1 MIMRKLLLL
10 WSCCLGLTT
19 AAQQLPVLCYH
30 NITTPGQHPNDLL
43 HIDSHQFEQQLQTLA
58 DSGYHA
64 ILPDE
69 MVALLQQHK
78 PFPPHTFMITFDDS
92 HDVHYSIAAPLLR
105 RYHFK
110 GVFFVMTVT
119 LNKPHY
125 LSAANIKALSDEGHV
140 AASHTW
146 DHPRPDGYLDWDKE
160 LLLPRRQLEKI
171 TGRPVWYIAYPF
183 GAYNDSIIAHVRQAG
198 YKAAFQLNR
207 RPVEGQELYTLRRM
221 LVDGRWSGAQLLRE
235 MKKPVTP

>member
-1 MIMRKLLLL
+1 MKKLLAL
-10 WSCCLGLTT
+10 WGCCLSLAT

-30 NITTPGQHPNDLL
+30 NITTPGQHQNDLL
-43 HIDSHQFEQQLQTLA
+43 HVDSRQFEQQLKTLA
-58 DSGYHA
+58 DSGYHT

-78 PFPPHTFMITFDDS
+78 PFPARAVMITFDDS
-92 HDVHYSIAAPLLR
+92 HDVHYSIAAPLLQ

-125 LSAANIKALSDEGHV
+125 LSSANIKALSDEGHTV
-140 AASHTW
+140 ASHTW
-146 DHPRPDGYLDWDKE
+146 DHPRPDGYQDWDKE

-183 GAYNDSIIAHVRQAG
+183 GAYNDSIIAHVKQAG

-207 RPVEGQELYTLRRM
+207 RPEASNELYTLRRM
-221 LVDGRWSGAQLLRE
+221 LVDGRWSGTQLLRE
-235 MKKPVTP
+235 ISRYVTP